1 MVIRFFEKKV
11 TKEGTIGNVYVLLDP
26 FLSNLWALLNNVYYY
41 YILYVVEDN
50 AFLLTQY
57 IYLFPAEEI

>member
-1 MVIRFFEKKV
+1 MVIGFFEKKV

-26 FLSNLWALLNNVYYY
+26 FLSNLWALLNNVYY
-41 YILYVVEDN
+41 ILYVVEDN